1 MPQDP
6 QPPDTAP
13 QVHPAAD
20 RLGISLEEPGPG
32 RAVTRMT
39 VRQDMLNQYDSLHG
53 GFLFTL
59 ADTAFGFASNSAAPI
74 SLAIEASISF
84 RKGCEVG
91 DQLTAVCEERSRS
104 RRTGVYDVT
113 VSNQHGDI
121 VALFRGTSYRA
132 KIVDTPEG
140 DSS

>member
-1 MPQDP
+1 M
-6 QPPDTAP
+6 PDTTDTAFKI
-13 QVHPAAD
+13 HTAGGL
-20 RLGISLEEPGPG
+20 LGISLEEPGPG

-39 VRQDMLNQYDSLHG
+39 VREDMLNQYQSLHG

-59 ADTAFGFASNSAAPI
+59 ADSAFGYACNSAAPI
-74 SLAIEASISF
+74 SVAIEATIAF
-84 RKGCEVG
+84 RQAPTVG
-91 DQLTAVCEERSRS
+91 DLLTAVCEERSRS

-132 KIVDTPEG
+132 KVVDSPEG
-140 DSS
+140 PTS